1 VIRSLVRSALEAGAT
16 SLVQDAVAGREAP
29 EGAPRRRR
37 VWLWVLAAPV
47 LLVAVLVAVVW
58 ALPPLVGLVLAH
70 PMIWVPAAVWVAWRL
85 ERRMAGGLLAFSR
98 FAREIRRTV
107 QAHRRGALIAA
118 GAGAV
123 AGALVGFLAGGA
135 ATAIE
140 TAAALSLLAP
150 FGAVLTLWRS
160 R

>member
-1 VIRSLVRSALEAGAT
+1 
-16 SLVQDAVAGREAP
+16 
-29 EGAPRRRR
+29 

-47 LLVAVLVAVVW
+47 LLVVALVAVVW
-58 ALPPLVGLVLAH
+58 ALPWVAAVVLGH
-70 PMIWVPAAVWVAWRL
+70 PMVWVPPIVWGAWRV

-98 FAREIRRTV
+98 FAREIRRAV

>member
-1 VIRSLVRSALEAGAT
+1 MIRSLVRSALEAGAT
-16 SLVQDAVAGREAP
+16 SLVQNAVAGRGAP

-37 VWLWVLAAPV
+37 VWPWVLAAPV
-47 LLVAVLVAVVW
+47 LLVVALVAVVW
-58 ALPPLVGLVLAH
+58 ALPWVADVVFGH
-70 PMIWVPAAVWVAWRL
+70 PMVWVPPIGWGAWRL
-85 ERRMAGGLLAFSR
+85 ERRMSGGALTFSR
-98 FAREIRRTV
+98 YARELRRSV

-123 AGALVGFLAGGA
+123 AGSLVGFLAGGA